1 MPALVTNKF
10 RIHNAK
16 QFVEAFDEVSYSSG
30 GTVTDSSGLLNTNM
44 YLFIGKVTAWSDDTT
59 PPTPTDA
66 VANTHYENWRD
77 MIAAKKITSSDVSHV
92 VPRKNWTNNTS
103 YFAYTHAEADLHSQ
117 DFYVMTDVYNVYKCL
132 ANSDTTSAGAVA
144 STSTV
149 KPTGTGTSIIK
160 TSDGYQWKFMYQIS
174 AADAL
179 KFVTPNYIPVDTVRR
194 ANGYLA
200 NTYDNSPG
208 QNQYDVEVAAG
219 SSGNGSIETV
229 HLTTRGSGYL
239 GEAGT
244 LTAVTNSSTFTIAGA
259 AFVND
264 DCIVNNDIYM
274 TSGNASGQG
283 GTIIDFVTSSKV
295 VTINTSGGGTA
306 VGFANTPAATDT
318 YTIGPKVV
326 VSGDGQGANVKCT
339 VNASGAVNAV
349 GIIAGGNNYSNATI
363 SIVAN
368 TSQSGT
374 LSNPSPAA
382 ALTPIVGPA
391 GGHGSDAVK
400 ELGGYYVITNARL
413 EYSESNNFTTNNDFR
428 KVGLV
433 AQPKFANGDFATSS
447 VIDQATT
454 IVLSSWNGTQ
464 YSADELITGA
474 TSGCT
479 GRVVDFTGNNTLRM
493 TDIIPSGN
501 STTAGYNGVYGYFTN
516 TEIIAANTTGAGG
529 SGASATA
536 NGSGA
541 ISGGDLTRFSGD
553 VLYVEN
559 RSPVTRAS
567 DQIEDIKLVVEF

>member
-10 RIHNAK
+10 RLHNAK
-16 QFVEAFDEVSYSSG
+16 QFVEAFDEVSFSSG

-44 YLFIGKVTAWSDDTT
+44 YLFIGKVTAWDDDST
-59 PPTPTDA
+59 PPSPTDA
-66 VANTHYENWRD
+66 VANTYYGNWRD
-77 MIAAKKITSSDVSHV
+77 MIAAKKITSSDVSHTI
-92 VPRKNWTNNTS
+92 PRKNWTNNTS
-103 YFAYTHAEADLHSQ
+103 YFAYTHAEADLFSQ

-149 KPTGTGTSIIK
+149 KPTGTGTSIVK
-160 TSDGYQWKFMYQIS
+160 TADGYQWKFMYQIS

-179 KFVTPNYIPVDTVRR
+179 KFVTPNYIPVDKVRR

-219 SSGNGSIETV
+219 SSGNGSIETI
-229 HLTTRGSGYL
+229 HLTTRGANYL
-239 GEAGT
+239 GESGS
-244 LTAVTNSSTFTIAGA
+244 LTAVTNSSTFTISGA
-259 AFVND
+259 TFVNN

-274 TSGNASGQG
+274 TSGDAAGQG

-295 VTINTSGGGTA
+295 VTINTNNGGTA
-306 VGFANTPAATDT
+306 VGLANTPAAADT

-326 VSGDGQGANVKCT
+326 VSGDGQAANVKCT
-339 VNASGAVNAV
+339 VNASGSINAV
-349 GIIAGGNNYSNATI
+349 GIIAGGNTYSNATI

-368 TSQSGT
+368 AAQSGT
-374 LSNPSPAA
+374 LSNPTVG
-382 ALTPIVGPA
+382 ALTPIIGPA
-391 GGHGSDAVK
+391 GGHGSDAVR
-400 ELGGYYVITNARL
+400 ELGGYYVVTNARL

-428 KVGLV
+428 KVGLL
-433 AQPKFANGDFATSS
+433 AQPKYANGDFATAS
-447 VIDQATT
+447 VLDQATT

-493 TDIIPSGN
+493 SDIIPSGN
-501 STTAGYNGVYGYFTN
+501 SIVAGFNGVYGYFSN
-516 TEIIAANTTGAGG
+516 AEVIAANTTGAGG

-541 ISGGDLTRFSGD
+541 VTGGDLTRFSGD
-553 VLYVEN
+553 ILYVEN

-567 DQIEDIKLVVEF
+567 DQIEDIKIVVEF